1 MQLIYSRTQ
10 LHVKCQAEKLEG
22 KNGGVDALNKW
33 TTEEAL
39 FFVDKNCEIKQK
51 KCWKADVWFASM
63 GDTNF
68 NPNPKHYYALL
79 LFGMRCVIM
88 RLQMKCIH
96 INTLAYK

>member
-1 MQLIYSRTQ
+1 MVDCCCRFVCHQGLKFINNESVGLHMQLIYSHTQ

-51 KCWKADVWFASM
+51 KC
-63 GDTNF
+63 
-68 NPNPKHYYALL
+68 
-79 LFGMRCVIM
+79 
-88 RLQMKCIH
+88 
-96 INTLAYK
+96 

>member
-1 MQLIYSRTQ
+1 MQLIYSHTQ

-51 KCWKADVWFASM
+51 KC
-63 GDTNF
+63 
-68 NPNPKHYYALL
+68 
-79 LFGMRCVIM
+79 
-88 RLQMKCIH
+88 
-96 INTLAYK
+96 